1 MTPQQSDWKWFLG
14 MNHTVKLE
22 SIGRTS
28 WYLTHWTTSAE
39 QNFLCNFP
47 LTLIFIFLSEPL
59 TYFTGVLYGVW
70 PPEYLYPD
78 PAPADL
84 TDICIWKKLILGW
97 ELDLC
102 SRSYPNTFHARQTQ
116 TSYWLDG
123 SQRLTPCF
131 FFLSFFPSCIGISN
145 KY

>member
-70 PPEYLYPD
+70 TPEYLY

-84 TDICIWKKLILGW
+84 TDICIWKKVILETGSW
-97 ELDLC
+97 ICVAGTILTLSMLDKHKHRIDWMEVND
-102 SRSYPNTFHARQTQ
+102 SMFFS
-116 TSYWLDG
+116 
-123 SQRLTPCF
+123 CF
-131 FFLSFFPSCIGISN
+131 FPISV
-145 KY
+145 